1 MIYYVLYLLGYYSY
15 DEIPKETQE
24 EINKDE
30 IIIIEEKE
38 EKKEEKKEEPLI
50 IKYYHVIEE
59 LKLKIKD
66 RLILD

>member
-30 IIIIEEKE
+30 IIEIEENKE
-38 EKKEEKKEEPLI
+38 KKKEEPLV